1 MKFTYSLIT
10 YSAISIVIENVKLEG
25 P

>member
-25 P
+25 S